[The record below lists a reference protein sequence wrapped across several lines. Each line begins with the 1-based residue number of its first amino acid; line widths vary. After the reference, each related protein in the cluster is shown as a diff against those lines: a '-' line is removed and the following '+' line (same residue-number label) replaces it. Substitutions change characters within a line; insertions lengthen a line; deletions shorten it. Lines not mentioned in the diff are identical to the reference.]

1 MTPFVIG
8 GLVLGGIYA
17 ISTLGLVLTYTSSR
31 VFNFAQGAIS
41 FLLAIVFHELAVGWG
56 WNKALAA
63 LVAVGVAGPLLGLF
77 LWWALFRHLAAA
89 PASVR
94 LVSTVGLWVA
104 LPALTRILFVDEEIF
119 DRTGLGPDI
128 PTNYEIL
135 GVAVNS
141 NQIIVVVAAALVAVV
156 MTLVLRLTPFGLA
169 VRASVDSP
177 RMAGIVGVNTAS
189 VTAGAWMIGTT
200 LAGIAGLLLVP
211 LRGYTELQFTSL
223 MVASFAGVVIARMHS
238 LVLGFLGSMLI
249 GLLQSLAQSS
259 QGEDLLKLLLP
270 DDGVLIR
277 GVQPSIPFILMIV
290 FLLAYR
296 GLGSESFAVDTRSLA
311 DDHLL
316 AAEAGADGRSRLR
329 RMLPALV
336 LVGIVL
342 LLPVG
347 LSPLWEALVAKGLAL
362 AVIFLSYVV
371 VTGEG
376 GMISLC
382 QVTFGGIA
390 GAITADLAQN
400 QGMPTLLAVLL
411 AAVVVVPFGLLAALP
426 SLRLGGL
433 YLALATLGFG
443 ELVVN
448 TYFQLPS
455 VNNDGSGVRV
465 PRPRFGEL
473 SFAGD
478 TAFYYLL
485 VGVFVVVALVVAN
498 LKRSTTGLEL
508 AAMRSSEPATV
519 TLGISL
525 LRTKLIAF
533 GVSAFL
539 AGLGGGLYVTYTKLS
554 QPAISFNTIIG
565 VVWLAVVVTWGVRS
579 VAGALLAGLT
589 YALFPQLFAE
599 YPWVLLVLFGL
610 IFLGVANEVH
620 RPAAAAVARALAVA
634 MVLGAVLVGTGVWD
648 EVPFVDDHVNEIATA
663 LFGLGAIGVAR
674 EPRGVVYQ
682 AVRGAREGRARR
694 RAAGRPGPDPGS
706 DTAGGGTAP
715 DQGLV
720 TA

>member
-1 MTPFVIG
+1 MTPFIIG

-31 VFNFAQGAIS
+31 VFNFAQGAMS
-41 FLLAIVFHELAVGWG
+41 FLLAIMFHELAVTWG
-56 WNKALAA
+56 WNKVLAA
-63 LVAVGVAGPLLGLF
+63 VVAVGLAGPLLGLF
-77 LWWALFRHLAAA
+77 LWWVLFRHLATA

-104 LPALTRILFVDEEIF
+104 LPAITRILFVDEEIF

-128 PTNYEIL
+128 PSNHEIL

-156 MTLVLRLTPFGLA
+156 VSLVLRFTPLGLA

-177 RMAGIVGVNTAS
+177 RMASIVGVNTS
-189 VTAGAWMIGTT
+189 LVTASSWMIGTT
-200 LAGIAGLLLVP
+200 LAGVAGLLLVP
-211 LRGYTELQFTSL
+211 LRGYTEIQFTAL

-249 GLLQSLAQSS
+249 GLLQSLAQSAE
-259 QGEDLLKLLLP
+259 GEDLLKFLLP
-270 DDGVLIR
+270 DEGVIIR
-277 GVQPSIPFILMIV
+277 GVQPSIPFLLMIV
-290 FLLAYR
+290 FLLGYR
-296 GLGSESFAVDTRSLA
+296 GLRSESFALDTRSMA

-316 AAEAGADGRSRLR
+316 VAESGDGERSRLR
-329 RMLPALV
+329 RLLPALV

-342 LLPVG
+342 LLPLG
-347 LSPLWEALVAKGLAL
+347 LAPLWEALVAKGLAL

-382 QVTFGGIA
+382 QVTFAGIA
-390 GAITADLAQN
+390 GALTADLAQN
-400 QGMPTLLAVLL
+400 HGVPTLGAVLV
-411 AAVVVVPFGLLAALP
+411 AAVIVVPFGLVAALP

-448 TYFQLPS
+448 SYFQLPS
-455 VNNDGSGVRV
+455 VNKDGSGVRV
-465 PRPRFGEL
+465 PRPRFGDV
-473 SFAGD
+473 SFGGD

-485 VGVFVVVALVVAN
+485 VGVFVVAALLVVN
-498 LKRSTTGLEL
+498 LKRSTSGLEL
-508 AAMRSSEPATV
+508 AAMRSSEPATA

-533 GVSAFL
+533 AVSAFL

-554 QPAISFNTIIG
+554 QPGISFNTIIG

-610 IFLGVANEVH
+610 IFLGVANGAR
-620 RPAAAAVARALAVA
+620 RPAVALVARVVTLTMLV
-634 MVLGAVLVGTGVWD
+634 GAVLVGTGVWD
-648 EVPFVDDHVNEIATA
+648 EVPVVGDHVNEVATA

-682 AVRGAREGRARR
+682 AARGAREGRARR
-694 RAAGRPGPDPGS
+694 RQARS
-706 DTAGGGTAP
+706 RGGTTVALVASAS
-715 DQGLV
+715 GL
-720 TA
+720 TGP